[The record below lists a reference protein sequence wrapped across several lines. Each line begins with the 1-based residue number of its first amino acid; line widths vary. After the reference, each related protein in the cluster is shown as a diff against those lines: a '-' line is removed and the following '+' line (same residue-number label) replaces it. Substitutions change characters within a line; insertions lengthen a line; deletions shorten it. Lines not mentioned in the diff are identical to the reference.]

1 MKLRFFILKTGRLWE
16 ITMYEFDEMIR
27 MRNLLGD
34 ELEELEVEH
43 EEVLDC
49 ATDLLV
55 KIQDKQAL
63 IEALEEDIT
72 EYTITHNTTI

>member
-1 MKLRFFILKTGRLWE
+1 
-16 ITMYEFDEMIR
+16 MYEFDEMIR

-43 EEVLDC
+43 EEVLDR

-72 EYTITHNTTI
+72 EYTIIHNTTI

>member
-1 MKLRFFILKTGRLWE
+1 
-16 ITMYEFDEMIR
+16 MYEFDEMIR
-27 MRNLLGD
+27 MRNLLSD

>member
-1 MKLRFFILKTGRLWE
+1 
-16 ITMYEFDEMIR
+16 MYEFDEMIR

-43 EEVLDC
+43 EEVLDR

-55 KIQDKQAL
+55 KIQDKQAF

>member
-1 MKLRFFILKTGRLWE
+1 
-16 ITMYEFDEMIR
+16 MYEFDEMIR

-34 ELEELEVEH
+34 ELEKLEVEH

>member
-1 MKLRFFILKTGRLWE
+1 
-16 ITMYEFDEMIR
+16 MYEFDEMIR
-27 MRNLLGD
+27 MRNLLSN

-43 EEVLDC
+43 EEVLDR

-63 IEALEEDIT
+63 IEAIEEDIT

>member
-1 MKLRFFILKTGRLWE
+1 
-16 ITMYEFDEMIR
+16 MYEFDEMIR

-43 EEVLDC
+43 EEVLDR

-63 IEALEEDIT
+63 IEALDEDIT

>member
-1 MKLRFFILKTGRLWE
+1 
-16 ITMYEFDEMIR
+16 MYEFDEMIR
-27 MRNLLGD
+27 MRNLLGN
-34 ELEELEVEH
+34 ELEKLEVEH
-43 EEVLDC
+43 EEVLDR

>member
-1 MKLRFFILKTGRLWE
+1 
-16 ITMYEFDEMIR
+16 MYEFNEMIR

-43 EEVLDC
+43 EEVLDH

-63 IEALEEDIT
+63 IESLEEDIT

>member
-1 MKLRFFILKTGRLWE
+1 
-16 ITMYEFDEMIR
+16 MYEFDEMIR

-34 ELEELEVEH
+34 ELEKLEVEH
-43 EEVLDC
+43 EEVLDR

>member
-1 MKLRFFILKTGRLWE
+1 
-16 ITMYEFDEMIR
+16 MYEFDEMIR

>member
-1 MKLRFFILKTGRLWE
+1 
-16 ITMYEFDEMIR
+16 MYEFDEMIR

-43 EEVLDC
+43 EEVLDR

-55 KIQDKQAL
+55 KIQDKQTL

>member
-1 MKLRFFILKTGRLWE
+1 
-16 ITMYEFDEMIR
+16 MYEFDEMIR

-34 ELEELEVEH
+34 ELKELEVEH
-43 EEVLDC
+43 EEVLDR

-63 IEALEEDIT
+63 IESLEEDIT

>member
-1 MKLRFFILKTGRLWE
+1 
-16 ITMYEFDEMIR
+16 MYEFDEMIR

-34 ELEELEVEH
+34 ELKELEVEH
-43 EEVLDC
+43 EDVLDR

-63 IEALEEDIT
+63 IESLEEDIT

>member
-1 MKLRFFILKTGRLWE
+1 
-16 ITMYEFDEMIR
+16 MYEFDEMIR

-43 EEVLDC
+43 EEVLNR

-55 KIQDKQAL
+55 QIQDKQAL

>member
-1 MKLRFFILKTGRLWE
+1 
-16 ITMYEFDEMIR
+16 MYEFNEMIR

-43 EEVLDC
+43 EEVLDR

>member
-1 MKLRFFILKTGRLWE
+1 
-16 ITMYEFDEMIR
+16 MYEFDEMIR

-43 EEVLDC
+43 EEVLDR

>member
-1 MKLRFFILKTGRLWE
+1 
-16 ITMYEFDEMIR
+16 MYEFDEMIR
-27 MRNLLGD
+27 MRNLLSD

-43 EEVLDC
+43 EEVLDR

-63 IEALEEDIT
+63 IEAIEEDIT

>member
-1 MKLRFFILKTGRLWE
+1 
-16 ITMYEFDEMIR
+16 MYEFDEMIR

-43 EEVLDC
+43 EDVLDR

>member
-1 MKLRFFILKTGRLWE
+1 
-16 ITMYEFDEMIR
+16 MYEFDEMIR

-43 EEVLDC
+43 EEVLDR
-49 ATDLLV
+49 ATNLLV

>member
-1 MKLRFFILKTGRLWE
+1 
-16 ITMYEFDEMIR
+16 MYEFDEMIR

-34 ELEELEVEH
+34 ELEALEVEH
-43 EEVLDC
+43 EEVLDR

>member
-1 MKLRFFILKTGRLWE
+1 
-16 ITMYEFDEMIR
+16 MYEFDEMIR
-27 MRNLLGD
+27 MRNLLCD

-43 EEVLDC
+43 EEVLDR

-63 IEALEEDIT
+63 IEAIEEDIT

>member
-1 MKLRFFILKTGRLWE
+1 
-16 ITMYEFDEMIR
+16 MYEFDEMIR

-43 EEVLDC
+43 EEVLDR

-72 EYTITHNTTI
+72 EYTITHNMTI

>member
-1 MKLRFFILKTGRLWE
+1 
-16 ITMYEFDEMIR
+16 MYEFDEMIR

-43 EEVLDC
+43 EEVLGR

>member
-1 MKLRFFILKTGRLWE
+1 
-16 ITMYEFDEMIR
+16 MIR

-43 EEVLDC
+43 EEVLGH

>member
-1 MKLRFFILKTGRLWE
+1 
-16 ITMYEFDEMIR
+16 MYEFDEMIR

-43 EEVLDC
+43 EEALDR

>member
-1 MKLRFFILKTGRLWE
+1 
-16 ITMYEFDEMIR
+16 MYEFDEMIR
-27 MRNLLGD
+27 MRNLLCD

-43 EEVLDC
+43 EEVLDR

>member
-1 MKLRFFILKTGRLWE
+1 
-16 ITMYEFDEMIR
+16 MYEFDEMIR
-27 MRNLLGD
+27 MRNLLGE

-43 EEVLDC
+43 EEVLDR

>member
-1 MKLRFFILKTGRLWE
+1 
-16 ITMYEFDEMIR
+16 MYEFDEMIR

-34 ELEELEVEH
+34 ELEEVEVEH
-43 EEVLDC
+43 EEVLDR

>member
-1 MKLRFFILKTGRLWE
+1 
-16 ITMYEFDEMIR
+16 MYEFDEMIR

-43 EEVLDC
+43 EEVLDR

-63 IEALEEDIT
+63 IEVLEEDIT

>member
-1 MKLRFFILKTGRLWE
+1 
-16 ITMYEFDEMIR
+16 MYEFDEMIR

-43 EEVLDC
+43 EEVLDR

-63 IEALEEDIT
+63 IESLEEDIT

>member
-1 MKLRFFILKTGRLWE
+1 
-16 ITMYEFDEMIR
+16 MYEFDEMIR
-27 MRNLLGD
+27 MRNRLGA

-43 EEVLDC
+43 EEVLDR

>member
-1 MKLRFFILKTGRLWE
+1 
-16 ITMYEFDEMIR
+16 MYEFDEMIR

-43 EEVLDC
+43 EEVLDR

-63 IEALEEDIT
+63 IEAIEEDIT

>member
-1 MKLRFFILKTGRLWE
+1 
-16 ITMYEFDEMIR
+16 MYEFDEMVR

-43 EEVLDC
+43 EEVLDR

-55 KIQDKQAL
+55 KIQDKQTL

>member
-1 MKLRFFILKTGRLWE
+1 
-16 ITMYEFDEMIR
+16 MYEFDEMIR

-43 EEVLDC
+43 EEVLDR
-49 ATDLLV
+49 ATDLLI

>member
-1 MKLRFFILKTGRLWE
+1 MC
-16 ITMYEFDEMIR
+16 EFDEMIR
-27 MRNLLGD
+27 MRNLLRD
-34 ELEELEVEH
+34 ELEKLEVEH
-43 EEVLDC
+43 EEVLDR

>member
-1 MKLRFFILKTGRLWE
+1 
-16 ITMYEFDEMIR
+16 MYEFDEMIR

-34 ELEELEVEH
+34 ELEKLEVEH
-43 EEVLDC
+43 EEVLDR

-63 IEALEEDIT
+63 IEAIEEDIT

>member
-1 MKLRFFILKTGRLWE
+1 
-16 ITMYEFDEMIR
+16 MYEFDEMIR

-43 EEVLDC
+43 EEDLDR

-55 KIQDKQAL
+55 RIQDKQAL
-63 IEALEEDIT
+63 IESLEEDIT

>member
-1 MKLRFFILKTGRLWE
+1 
-16 ITMYEFDEMIR
+16 MYEFDEMIR
-27 MRNLLGD
+27 MRNILGD

-43 EEVLDC
+43 EEVLDR

-63 IEALEEDIT
+63 IEAIEEDIT

>member
-1 MKLRFFILKTGRLWE
+1 
-16 ITMYEFDEMIR
+16 MYEFDEMIR

-43 EEVLDC
+43 EEILDR

>member
-1 MKLRFFILKTGRLWE
+1 
-16 ITMYEFDEMIR
+16 MYEFDEMIR
-27 MRNLLGD
+27 MRNLLGN

-43 EEVLDC
+43 EEVLDR
-49 ATDLLV
+49 ATDLLI